1 MVYNMEL
8 LNEPNEAITK
18 NLFLSSLYQHKE
30 PIKINI
36 VNVGKVVK
44 SKFGKL
50 NIFVD
55 FKIISDFPNC
65 SSLKLN
71 ANNEPEKD
79 NNGNDILIKINAINN
94 IIGFPYTLQKTR
106 QENIYKVSNKA
117 NIFPLL
123 NYALIQNGQ
132 INKENKQGFNISVEE
147 IQEALNNLTCCIS
160 CKLITN
166 TKYEPY
172 FKIIV
177 NE

>member
-1 MVYNMEL
+1 M
-8 LNEPNEAITK
+8 
-18 NLFLSSLYQHKE
+18 
-30 PIKINI
+30 
-36 VNVGKVVK
+36 
-44 SKFGKL
+44 
-50 NIFVD
+50 
-55 FKIISDFPNC
+55 
-65 SSLKLN
+65 KLN